1 MVRFNSFTHEYF
13 DGDKKL
19 ISATQLMQKHGLS
32 PDYSNVDAEVLAK
45 KAERGTLIHEELE
58 EYIKFGKLGFSQELY
73 SFIAYVKSQ
82 KIKFLAS
89 EKLVHND
96 IAAGTVDFLYEKN
109 KKVYRVDFKTTVSLN
124 ESSVKWQ
131 LGIYDELDDVKA
143 DAFQVFHFDK
153 YGILHVVD
161 ITPQPKEEVQKL
173 LECERKGII
182 YHTELVIPDKELLE
196 IKTLTT
202 LIKKLE
208 KEKDEATKRYNV
220 FVDALREQM
229 EIRDL
234 KEFTK
239 DGVKIECKGGRK
251 PSTRKN
257 ETITLNEEKFK
268 EENLE
273 AYEIYKKYLV
283 KETTTVDV
291 KGSPNKITITI
302 LEDNDNEKK
311 GK

>member
-19 ISATQLMQKHGLS
+19 ISATQLMQKHGLA
-32 PDYSNVDAEVLAK
+32 PNYSNVSAEVLSK

-73 SFIAYVKSQ
+73 SFIAYIKAKKVKF
-82 KIKFLAS
+82 IAS

-96 IAAGTVDFLYEKN
+96 IAAGTVDFIYELN
-109 KKVYRVDFKTTVSLN
+109 KKIYRVDFKTTVSLN

-131 LGIYDELDDVKA
+131 LGIYDELDDIKA
-143 DAFQVFHFDK
+143 DVFQVFHFDK

-161 ITPQPKEEVQKL
+161 INPQPKEEVKKL

-182 YHTELVIPDKELLE
+182 YHTELVIPDNELLE
-196 IKTLTT
+196 IKNLTT

-208 KEKDEATKRYNV
+208 QEKDEATKRYNV
-220 FVDALREQM
+220 FIDALREQM
-229 EIRDL
+229 ELRDL

-251 PSTRKN
+251 PSTRTTTT
-257 ETITLNEEKFK
+257 TILNEEKFK

-273 AYEIYKKYLV
+273 AYETYKKYLEE
-283 KETTTVDV
+283 KSTTTEV
-291 KGSPNKITITI
+291 KGTPNKITITI

-311 GK
+311 G